1 MKPPRFEYFSPET
14 LGEAISLLE
23 RYTGDARVLAGGQS
37 LMPLL
42 NMRLARPAALVDI
55 NKIAELGAARPW
67 AGGVSIGATVRQ
79 RALQREPLITQRLPI
94 VLEIAPHIGHQQIR
108 SRGTI
113 CGSIAHADPAAELPA
128 LALAMAAE
136 MVATGPRGE
145 RTIAAADFYRG
156 YLTTALETAEILTE
170 VRFSA
175 PPPAMAWSFIEV
187 SRRHGDF
194 ALVGVIA
201 GLSVDGVRGT
211 VQEARIVHFGVG
223 PNAKRTIEAERTL
236 VGARPDEDAFRAAG
250 EAASRAIEPE
260 TDVHATAEYRR
271 SVAGA
276 LTRRALHR
284 AWDKLRVGG
293 AA

>member
-1 MKPPRFEYFSPET
+1 MKPPRFEYFSPHT

-23 RYTGDARVLAGGQS
+23 RYAGDGRILAGGQS

-55 NKIAELGAARPW
+55 NRVGELGAVRPW
-67 AGGVSIGATVRQ
+67 NGGVSIGATVRQ
-79 RALQREPLITQRLPI
+79 RALQREPLIAECLPI

-128 LALAMAAE
+128 LAVAVGAE
-136 MVATGPRGE
+136 MVATGPRGV

-156 YLTTALETAEILTE
+156 YLTTSLETAEILTE

-175 PPPAMAWSFIEV
+175 PPPAMAWSFMEV

-194 ALVGVIA
+194 ALVGIIA
-201 GLSVDGVRGT
+201 GLSVDRERDV
-211 VQEARIVHFGVG
+211 VVDARIVHFGVG
-223 PNAKRTIEAERTL
+223 PNPRRASEAERML
-236 VGARPDEDAFRAAG
+236 VGTPPGEEAFRAAG
-250 EAASRAIEPE
+250 DVTSQNLDPD
-260 TDVHATAEYRR
+260 TDVHATADYRR

-276 LTRRALHR
+276 LTRRALRR
-284 AWDKLRVGG
+284 AWAKLGV
-293 AA
+293 AN

>member
-1 MKPPRFEYFSPET
+1 MKPPRFEYFSPDT
-14 LGEAISLLE
+14 LGEAVSLLE
-23 RYTGDARVLAGGQS
+23 RYAGDARVLAGGQS

-55 NKIAELGAARPW
+55 NRVAELGAVRPW
-67 AGGVSIGATVRQ
+67 NGGVSIGATVRQ
-79 RALQREPLITQRLPI
+79 RALQREPLISDRLPI

-128 LALAMAAE
+128 LAVAMGAE
-136 MVATGPRGE
+136 MMVTGPRGV
-145 RTIAAADFYRG
+145 RAIAAADFYRG
-156 YLTTALETAEILTE
+156 YLTTSLESAEILTE

-201 GLSVDGVRGT
+201 GLSVDRTHGT
-211 VQEARIVHFGVG
+211 VVDARLVHFGVG
-223 PNAKRTIEAERTL
+223 PNPTRATAAERL
-236 VGARPDEDAFRAAG
+236 LIGAPPGEDAFRAAG
-250 EAASRAIEPE
+250 EAASRDLDPA
-260 TDVHATAEYRR
+260 TDVHATADYRR

-276 LTRRALHR
+276 LTRRALQR
-284 AWDKLRVGG
+284 AQDTLEG

>member
-1 MKPPRFEYFSPET
+1 MKPPRFEYFSPHT
-14 LGEAISLLE
+14 LGEAVSLLE
-23 RYTGDARVLAGGQS
+23 RYAGDGRVLAGGQS

-55 NKIAELGAARPW
+55 NRVAELGAVRPW

-79 RALQREPLITQRLPI
+79 RALQREPLISDRLPI

-128 LALAMAAE
+128 LAVAMGAE
-136 MVATGPRGE
+136 MVVTGPRGV
-145 RTIAAADFYRG
+145 RAIAAADFYRG
-156 YLTTALETAEILTE
+156 YLTTSLESAEILTD

-175 PPPAMAWSFIEV
+175 PPPGMAWSFIEV

-201 GLSVDGVRGT
+201 GLSVDRERGR
-211 VQEARIVHFGVG
+211 VVDARLVHFGVG
-223 PNAKRTIEAERTL
+223 PNPKRASEVERML
-236 VGARPDEDAFRAAG
+236 VGAAPGEDAFRAAG
-250 EAASRAIEPE
+250 EAASRNLDPD
-260 TDVHATAEYRR
+260 TDVHATADYRR

-276 LTRRALHR
+276 LTRRALQY
-284 AWDKLRVGG
+284 AWDKLGG

>member
-1 MKPPRFEYFSPET
+1 MKPPRFEYFSPDT

-23 RYTGDARVLAGGQS
+23 RYGGNGRVLAGGQS

-55 NKIAELGAARPW
+55 NKIEGLQATQRW
-67 AGGVSIGATVRQ
+67 DGGVSIGATVRQ
-79 RALQREPLITQRLPI
+79 RALQREPLITQLLPM

-128 LALAMAAE
+128 LAVALGAE
-136 MVATGPRGE
+136 MVAIGPRGA
-145 RTIAAADFYRG
+145 RTIAAVDFYRG

-170 VRFSA
+170 VRFPA
-175 PPPAMAWSFIEV
+175 PPPSMAWSFMEV

-201 GLSVDGVRGT
+201 GLSVDRGS
-211 VQEARIVHFGVG
+211 VSEVRIVHFGVG
-223 PNAKRTIEAERTL
+223 PHPRRAKAAEQVL
-236 VGARPDEDAFRAAG
+236 IGAPPGEDAFRAAG
-250 EAASRAIEPE
+250 EAASGALEPE
-260 TDVHATAEYRR
+260 SDVHATAEYRR

-276 LTRRALHR
+276 LTRRALHQ
-284 AWDKLRVGG
+284 AWSRLQGV
-293 AA
+293 A

>member
-1 MKPPRFEYFSPET
+1 MKPPRFEYFSPDT

-23 RYTGDARVLAGGQS
+23 RYTGDGRVLAGGQS

-55 NKIAELGAARPW
+55 NKIAELGAARAW
-67 AGGVSIGATVRQ
+67 DGGVSIGATVRQ

-94 VLEIAPHIGHQQIR
+94 VLAIAPHIGHQQIR

-128 LALAMAAE
+128 LALAIGAE
-136 MVATGPRGE
+136 MVATGPRGR

-156 YLTTALETAEILTE
+156 YLTTALEPAEMLTE
-170 VRFSA
+170 VRFPG
-175 PPPAMAWSFIEV
+175 PPPAMAWSFMEV

-201 GLSVDGVRGT
+201 GLDVDGGGGT
-211 VQEARIVHFGVG
+211 VTEARIVHFGVG
-223 PNAKRTIEAERTL
+223 PNPKRASEAERTL
-236 VGARPDEDAFRAAG
+236 VGAPPGADAFRAAG
-250 EAASRAIEPE
+250 EAASQILEPE

-276 LTRRALHR
+276 LTRRALHQ
-284 AWDKLRVGG
+284 AWDKLTGV
-293 AA
+293 A